1 MIKLGLR
8 LTVNGGREAVSRLII
23 IALAV
28 MVGVGMLLA
37 TVAGINAV
45 NAQNARYAWLAT
57 GSVLERNAR
66 IGRSAVG
73 DAQLG
78 LLRRADH
85 HARRS
90 RADRADVAG
99 AAGHP
104 APARSGPVLCLPGD
118 VAAAAPRRPPAS
130 SAPAIPGQQIG
141 TIGAAALPAPDS
153 LIIIVGDDPSQLSHV
168 PGAVAVRSINTKPP
182 NDCGDCAVGVGINA
196 NGIDLILGVV
206 AAALLFPLLIF
217 VDLGDAAVRG
227 PSRAAVRRD
236 AADRCDAAADR
247 GDRRGRS
254 RRRRRVSAWAL
265 GFGLFY
271 ALRDGDR
278 EDPVHRR
285 AVLPERPVAESG
297 RRAAGRDRRAA
308 GGNDR
313 GATRVA
319 PRADLAAGREP
330 TGHAAT
336 TAGLPADSAGAGR
349 RRTRC
354 TSHRACFA
362 PDHPRTGVEQVA
374 VYLPGFLVV
383 MAGLVIAGPWL
394 TMVGSKAILRRTR
407 RPATL
412 IAGRRLADNPQTGFR
427 AISGLVLALFVT
439 SVAVGVITTFV
450 ANRGAPA
457 GGSAAASTLV
467 KDFNDDRTASG
478 RIGDDNG
485 AVGASQRHDES
496 ERDPGRRG
504 RRRRTHRS
512 RLAGT
517 GPDSSRRVWCHVLSW
532 PAFPG
537 SATARPGRDRRDRR
551 RAESTAASSGPDG
564 LAGGG
569 HPQRAAGPLPVQALV
584 VGTNGSTAAIEQART
599 VLEAADPYQPPPNT
613 INEFDADNAKQITEY
628 QQLANVVILTS
639 LPIAGCSLAA
649 SIAAGLS
656 DRRRPFSLLRLTG
669 VPIAVLRRV
678 VALESAVPL
687 LIAAV
692 VSIAMGF
699 LAAQLFL
706 RSQLGYTLRPPGLGY
721 YLIVAGRSG
730 RVAGHHRLDPPTA
743 DADDRPGGRPQRVRR
758 RAWAVGM
765 PYHEWV

>member
-8 LTVNGGREAVSRLII
+8 LTFNGGREAVSRLII

-28 MVGVGMLLA
+28 MVGVAMLLA

-57 GSVLERNAR
+57 GSISTGSHV
-66 IGRSAVG
+66 SADPLWGMLSSDYFDGQIIMRADLAPTGPTSPVPPG
-73 DAQLG
+73 IPHLPGPGQFYASPAMSRLLDATPTAQLG
-78 LLRRADH
+78 
-85 HARRS
+85 ARYP
-90 RADRADVAG
+90 
-99 AAGHP
+99 GH
-104 APARSGPVLCLPGD
+104 
-118 VAAAAPRRPPAS
+118 
-130 SAPAIPGQQIG
+130 QIG

-182 NDCGDCAVGVGINA
+182 NDCGDCAIGVGINS

-206 AAALLFPLLIF
+206 ALALLFPLLMF
-217 VDLGDAAVRG
+217 VTSATRLSAARREQRFAAMRLIGATPRQVAVIAAVEAG
-227 PSRAAVRRD
+227 VAAVCGMG
-236 AADRCDAAADR
+236 A
-247 GDRRGRS
+247 
-254 RRRRRVSAWAL
+254 

-271 ALRDGDR
+271 ALRTQIAKISFTGAPFFPSDLSLNLID
-278 EDPVHRR
+278 VLLV
-285 AVLPERPVAESG
+285 AVGVPVAAMIAARFAL
-297 RRAAGRDRRAA
+297 RRVQVSPLGVSRRVTPKMPRSYRLIPLGLGVAELSY
-308 GGNDR
+308 
-313 GATRVA
+313 VA
-319 PRADLAAGREP
+319 PRVLHLRA
-330 TGHAAT
+330 H
-336 TAGLPADSAGAGR
+336 
-349 RRTRC
+349 
-354 TSHRACFA
+354 SHS
-362 PDHPRTGVEQVA
+362 GVEQVA
-374 VYLPGFLVV
+374 VYLPGFLVI

-394 TMVGSKAILRRTR
+394 TMVGSKAILRWTR

-412 IAGRRLADNPQTGFR
+412 IAGRRLADNPQAGFR

-467 KDFNDDRTASG
+467 KDFNNDRTATGRVGTTTVPSIPPSVIANLNAIAGVEAVALVHPDPDVPQQDRFFPTSLVSCAQLVGISG
-478 RIGDDNG
+478 LGHCTPG
-485 AVGASQRHDES
+485 AEVATVDG
-496 ERDPGRRG
+496 GF
-504 RRRRTHRS
+504 
-512 RLAGT
+512 
-517 GPDSSRRVWCHVLSW
+517 DSGFIRADMAW
-532 PAFPG
+532 PAANIPG
-537 SATARPGRDRRDRR
+537 GRLD
-551 RAESTAASSGPDG
+551 S
-564 LAGGG
+564 
-569 HPQRAAGPLPVQALV
+569 LPVQAIL

-599 VLEAADPYQPPPNT
+599 ILEAADPYQWPPNT
-613 INEFDADNAKQITEY
+613 INEFNADNTKQITEY

-656 DRRRPFSLLRLTG
+656 ERRRPFSLLRLTG

-706 RSQLGYTLRPPGLGY
+706 SSQLGYTLRPPGVEY
-721 YLIVAGRSG
+721 YLIVLSG
-730 RVAGHHRLDPPTA
+730 LAVSLGIIASTLPLLRRMTGPEV
-743 DADDRPGGRPQRVRR
+743 VRN
-758 RAWAVGM
+758 
-765 PYHEWV
+765 E